1 MSSCETKTNLVIFS
15 TGSMKSPFF
24 APIKTKFLGSFK
36 FWELD
41 FFPKVK
47 GYEKLNFRRITQLMV
62 HKLTAEKSYFAVSL
76 HLIALFN
83 VKLCITQSNR
93 VDYLDIDTE
102 TRNIQVFRYLAIW
115 LLADFAIF
123 SGCYTNAQFS

>member
-102 TRNIQVFRYLAIW
+102 TRNIQVFRSLAISR
-115 LLADFAIF
+115 FCHF
-123 SGCYTNAQFS
+123 

>member
-62 HKLTAEKSYFAVSL
+62 HKLTAEKSYFAISL

-83 VKLCITQSNR
+83 FYVSHNQI
-93 VDYLDIDTE
+93 E
-102 TRNIQVFRYLAIW
+102 
-115 LLADFAIF
+115 
-123 SGCYTNAQFS
+123 